1 MSLAKLS
8 FSIQLIN
15 KYLLSS
21 TNCKKFLVKDG
32 ITSSYFEIESNP
44 GFFTKTRL
52 DVTSLKNS
60 CPQIGKSLSILKNFD
75 HYQYVICTLIPNIA
89 DTDPFKKV
97 LQKIRFM
104 IISSLTKFFQLLQ
117 NNNYDQ
123 IEYWNFLSKQ
133 FLEVVAETVNYFR
146 QGTKFDEMLNDFKL
160 DDELFIYLKL
170 DREKIDKVLDQFYL

>member
-21 TNCKKFLVKDG
+21 TNCKKFLLKDG

-44 GFFTKTRL
+44 GFFTKSRL
-52 DVTSLKNS
+52 DVISLKNS

-75 HYQYVICTLIPNIA
+75 HYQYVICTLIPNID
-89 DTDPFKKV
+89 DTNPFKKV

-104 IISSLTKFFQLLQ
+104 IIFSFTKFFQLLHS
-117 NNNYDQ
+117 NNFDQ
-123 IEYWNFLSKQ
+123 ILYSYILRNNLIFLCCALS
-133 FLEVVAETVNYFR
+133 VYFM
-146 QGTKFDEMLNDFKL
+146 KYFDNSTIV
-160 DDELFIYLKL
+160 IY
-170 DREKIDKVLDQFYL
+170 